1 MDKPHLMLQKSN
13 GYNNLC
19 TNFYLKED
27 QIQIGRDINADLC
40 LQYPAISRK
49 HAVISRQ
56 DGIFSIRDAG
66 SKNGTFVN
74 GKQVTDQPVTLKHN
88 DVIAFTPEIE
98 YVFLETVTA
107 DTATIS
113 KPSLMNTD
121 PYGVVIEEKSRDVYI
136 DGVLIDPQFGNYEY
150 LFMQK
155 LNEDP
160 GRLYTYDELIKHI
173 YPETNDGNPYVRTV
187 YEDYLKAIKAGVV
200 KKIRKAGIERT
211 VIKAKSSEGYRLVK
225 VQPDREN

>member
-1 MDKPHLMLQKSN
+1 MNDPRLLLQNSN
-13 GYNNLC
+13 GNSNLR
-19 TNFYLKED
+19 TVFHLEKE
-27 QIQIGRDINADLC
+27 QTQIGRDEEADFSIP
-40 LQYPAISRK
+40 YPFISRK

-56 DGIFSIRDAG
+56 GETFSIRDTG